1 MPVGHPAS
9 LHNDPKPSRR
19 VSNAERGY
27 SQLSTFIALGIFTGL
42 IYSMVA
48 LGYTLVYG
56 TLRLIN
62 FAHSEVFMSG
72 AFAGYFLL
80 NAFVGTNAA
89 PPSGVRSVLWVCAGT
104 AIAAAVGSIVA
115 VLIERFVY
123 RPLRRRGAPPLTYL
137 VAAIG
142 ASYFLQN
149 FAGKE
154 FGRYPTS
161 GFPVPYSNGPAF
173 TVLGATVT
181 LYDVIVLIAA
191 AVLLVIVDLV
201 VNKTKVGRGIRAI
214 SQDAQTA
221 SLMGVNV
228 NRTIS
233 FTFALGGALGG
244 AAGFIFALS
253 NGVSP
258 SMGFIPGLYAF
269 AAAVIGGI
277 GNIRGAMLGGLAL
290 GIAETVPIYWVHQVW
305 LEEPIAF
312 GLLIVLL
319 IFRPTGLLGERVG
332 RTA

>member
-1 MPVGHPAS
+1 M
-9 LHNDPKPSRR
+9 
-19 VSNAERGY
+19 
-27 SQLSTFIALGIFTGL
+27 STFIALGLFTGL
-42 IYSMVA
+42 IYSMIA

-80 NAFVGTNAA
+80 HAYVNANVA
-89 PPSGVRSVLWVCAGT
+89 PGGMASVLWVCAGT
-104 AIAAAVGSIVA
+104 AIAAVAGSIVA

-123 RPLRRRGAPPLTYL
+123 RPLRRRNAPPLTYL

-154 FGRYPTS
+154 FGRYPDTI
-161 GFPVPYSNGPAF
+161 PLPYTNGPVF
-173 TVLGATVT
+173 TLFGATIQ
-181 LYDVIVLIAA
+181 LYDVIVLIVAF
-191 AVLLVIVDLV
+191 VLLVIVDVV
-201 VNKTKVGRGIRAI
+201 VNRSKVGRGIRAI

-228 NRTIS
+228 NRTIA

-244 AAGFIFALS
+244 AAGFIFALQ
-253 NGVSP
+253 GTVSFT
-258 SMGFIPGLYAF
+258 MGFVPGLYAF
-269 AAAVIGGI
+269 VAAVVGGI
-277 GNIRGAMLGGLAL
+277 GNIRGAMLGGLVL
-290 GIAETVPIYWVHQVW
+290 GLWETIPIYWVHQVW

-312 GLLIVLL
+312 SLLIVLL